1 MQVAMMLYEGFRLL
15 EVTGPMDVFHEANRL
30 SGATLYEQHLVGA
43 SPGPVACS
51 NGVAV
56 GTTESLSD
64 VRSSFEIV
72 VVPGSPAVGPGPEHR
87 ELVDWLR
94 DAGSRVRWLASVSNG
109 AFLIARADYALARR
123 TTSIRRVSPRPGHQ
137 PSKLFEGWQLVLV
150 ARCERRYPGG
160 FGARQGGPW
169 RSVRQKR
176 HTVIVEAALMA
187 RGVGACS
194 HTLQD
199 ETLGCLSKRTW
210 PASCGHIKTKPV
222 AASSTSSRVE
232 RVRARCPGF
241 DPLTDRSLPS

>member
-109 AFLIARADYALARR
+109 AFLIARAGLADHRALTTHWRDAQRLSAEFPLVQVISHQSYLKDGNLYSSRGVSDGIRVALALVREDLGEAFARSVTQSLSRQRSWPEGSALAR
-123 TTSIRRVSPRPGHQ
+123 IRYKTKH
-137 PSKLFEGWQLVLV
+137 LV
-150 ARCERRYPGG
+150 ASRNEPGL
-160 FGARQGGPW
+160 PP
-169 RSVRQKR
+169 
-176 HTVIVEAALMA
+176 AA
-187 RGVGACS
+187 
-194 HTLQD
+194 T
-199 ETLGCLSKRTW
+199 
-210 PASCGHIKTKPV
+210 
-222 AASSTSSRVE
+222 
-232 RVRARCPGF
+232 
-241 DPLTDRSLPS
+241 